1 MNVTMAYLGRSDV
14 VRRGDGQTLQLV
26 PNLSRDPVAFDAPL
40 LQPLRFREAIS
51 ALHDTVISD
60 LRFKK
65 KDKTAYL
72 EWKKSEA
79 GRVAEVRRTTL
90 REETKQ
96 ILAKRAEL
104 EGVESFQELKTDYE
118 RARRLYWGARQQYSN
133 YLLKH
138 DRDLWR
144 MLMPCDP
151 VITVADDV
159 VFFECF
165 SADESSYGCLAVDR
179 NGGFG
184 PSTDVKFGTTN
195 VDYSWNLYH
204 HFQTLR
210 TYRPTR
216 FNIDPTGFE
225 VTTEE
230 RATYRE
236 EKIDLPTG
244 WLRGFLQIQSAMT
257 MPTIQVPLSREAV
270 YSILAFLRRHK
281 ARKSPRAMRFE
292 LLPGEPPRIVLEP
305 WEQTIVSYGTKYE
318 GPSIE
323 PIRVWGVRRL
333 VVLARTLPLA
343 ERFDVRLIG
352 TGLPS
357 FWVARMGE
365 MRLTVGLSGW
375 TTNDWTKGS
384 AIDLFAPPAAP
395 SPDLVNNV
403 AAVVR
408 EQQKVTSAQI
418 EQRLGADAASVA
430 AALREL
436 AQAGQVIHDL
446 TAGVYRWRQ
455 IMPKAIGQAEIG
467 PEHPELSEA
476 RRIMQK
482 KRVTIESRHDAPT
495 MPGGYILTGKVD
507 GCETEMVVDGDN
519 RIRRGKCVCMY
530 YQRFALKNGPC
541 RHMIALRWS
550 ASVGALDAFSASGWY
565 GKMLGRDVKRS

>member
-1 MNVTMAYLGRSDV
+1 VNVNLAYLGHSDV
-14 VRRGDGQTLQLV
+14 IRRGGGQVLQLV

-65 KDKTAYL
+65 KDKAAYL
-72 EWKKSEA
+72 TWRKAQSEQLA
-79 GRVAEVRRTTL
+79 TLRRTTA
-90 REETKQ
+90 REATQ
-96 ILAKRAEL
+96 AVLHKRAD
-104 EGVESFQELKTDYE
+104 VENNPAFVDLRKDYE
-118 RARRLYWGARQQYSN
+118 RARRIYWDARHRYSR
-133 YLLKH
+133 YLLQH
-138 DRDLWR
+138 DRELWR

-165 SADESSYGCLAVDR
+165 SADESSYGCLTVERD
-179 NGGFG
+179 GGFG
-184 PSTDVKFGTTN
+184 PSAELKFGTTN

-210 TYRPTR
+210 TYRQTR
-216 FNIDPTGFE
+216 FNIDPAGFA
-225 VTTEE
+225 VATES
-230 RATYRE
+230 RPDYRE
-236 EKIDLPTG
+236 EKIDLPDG

-257 MPTIQVPLSREAV
+257 MPTFTVSLSREAV

-281 ARKSPRAMRFE
+281 AHKSPRAMRFE
-292 LLPGEPPRIVLEP
+292 LLPGEPPRVVLEP
-305 WEQTIVSYGTKYE
+305 WEKAIVSYGTRYD

-323 PIRVWGVRRL
+323 PVRVWGVRRL

-343 ERFDVRLIG
+343 DSFTVHLLG

-365 MRLTVGLSGW
+365 MRLTLGLSGW
-375 TTNDWTKGS
+375 TTNDWTRGS
-384 AIDLFAPPAAP
+384 AVDLFAPPAAP
-395 SPDLVNNV
+395 APDTIENV

-408 EQQKVTSAQI
+408 ERQRVTLAKLQQQ
-418 EQRLGADAASVA
+418 LGIDAANAA

-436 AQAGQVIHDL
+436 AHAGQIIHDL
-446 TAGVYRWRQ
+446 TANVYRWRQ
-455 IMPKAIGQAEIG
+455 VMPKALGQAEIG
-467 PEHPELSEA
+467 PEHPEMIEA
-476 RRIMQK
+476 RRIMQRN
-482 KRVTIESRHDAPT
+482 RVTIESRHDAPN

-507 GCETEMVVDGDN
+507 GVETEMIVDGDN
-519 RIRRGKCVCMY
+519 RIRRGKCPCMY
-530 YQRFALKNGPC
+530 YRRFALKNGPC

-550 ASVGALDAFSASGWY
+550 ASVGALDAYSASSWY
-565 GKMLGRDVKRS
+565 GKMLGRR